1 MNPPRR
7 GTPDFLLLLLT
18 FVLVCFGLV
27 MVFSASS
34 MTSAYRWDDPWFFT
48 RKQIFA
54 VGVGTIG
61 MLFCMNVHYTKLKKL
76 VIPAF
81 FFIVLG
87 LIFVIFTSKANG
99 ASSWYSL
106 GRYGIQPTEFAKLI
120 VILYLASL
128 ISNKEEKFRSFRKGL
143 LPAILIVGFVCGLI
157 LLQPDFGS
165 CMILLT
171 CSAIVIMVG
180 GSNLKHIFYIGAIL
194 TVILGIAV
202 LLYLLLGDTD
212 SNFRINRL
220 TSFMDPFADPQ
231 GSGLQ
236 VVQSLYAFGH
246 GGLTG
251 AGFGQGIQKLHYLPE
266 AHNDFIF
273 AIIGEELGFIGS
285 SLFLLVYLIFIWRGI
300 LIAVR
305 CPDMFG
311 MLSGVGIMVMFAIQ
325 AFINIGGV
333 TNTIPL
339 TGVTLPFISA
349 GGSSMMVSLISMGV
363 ILGISREQSYKE
375 FPAAQKAQKPHK
387 KRPLST

>member
-18 FVLVCFGLV
+18 FALVCFGLA

-34 MTSAYRWDDPWFFT
+34 MTSAYYGDPWAFT
-48 RKQIFA
+48 KKQLIA
-54 VGVGTIG
+54 VFIGTIG
-61 MLFCMNVHYTKLKKL
+61 MFFCMNLHYTKLKKL

-81 FFIVLG
+81 FLIVIA
-87 LIFVIFTSKANG
+87 LILVIFQAETKG
-99 ASSWYSL
+99 AASWFTL
-106 GRYGIQPTEFAKLI
+106 GKFGIQPTEFAKLI

-128 ISNKEEKFRSFRKGL
+128 ISNKDEKFRNFKKGL
-143 LPAILIVGFVCGLI
+143 LPALIVVGFVCFLI
-157 LLQPDFGS
+157 MLQPDLGS
-165 CMILLT
+165 CMILFVS
-171 CSAIVIMVG
+171 SAIVIMVG
-180 GSNLKHIFYIGAIL
+180 GSNLKHIF
-194 TVILGIAV
+194 
-202 LLYLLLGDTD
+202 LLGTSLITLAGVGLSLYMLKGGSD
-212 SNFRINRL
+212 STNYRIKRL
-220 TSFMDPFADPQ
+220 TSFMDPFSDPQ
-231 GSGLQ
+231 DSGHQ

-285 SLFLLVYLIFIWRGI
+285 SLFILVFIFFIWRGI

-305 CPDMFG
+305 SPDMFG
-311 MLSGVGIMVMFAIQ
+311 MLTGVGIMVMFAFQ

-333 TNTIPL
+333 TGTIPL

-349 GGSSMMVSLISMGV
+349 GGSSMMVSLISMGI
-363 ILGISREQSYKE
+363 ILSISREQSHKE
-375 FPAAQKAQKPHK
+375 APAAK
-387 KRPLST
+387 KRP

>member
-1 MNPPRR
+1 
-7 GTPDFLLLLLT
+7 
-18 FVLVCFGLV
+18 
-27 MVFSASS
+27 
-34 MTSAYRWDDPWFFT
+34 
-48 RKQIFA
+48 
-54 VGVGTIG
+54 
-61 MLFCMNVHYTKLKKL
+61 
-76 VIPAF
+76 
-81 FFIVLG
+81 
-87 LIFVIFTSKANG
+87 
-99 ASSWYSL
+99 
-106 GRYGIQPTEFAKLI
+106 
-120 VILYLASL
+120 
-128 ISNKEEKFRSFRKGL
+128 
-143 LPAILIVGFVCGLI
+143 
-157 LLQPDFGS
+157 
-165 CMILLT
+165 
-171 CSAIVIMVG
+171 
-180 GSNLKHIFYIGAIL
+180 
-194 TVILGIAV
+194 
-202 LLYLLLGDTD
+202 
-212 SNFRINRL
+212 
-220 TSFMDPFADPQ
+220 MDPFADPQ
-231 GSGLQ
+231 GTGLQ

-363 ILGISREQSYKE
+363 ILGISREQSQ
-375 FPAAQKAQKPHK
+375 PQSLPHK
-387 KRPLST
+387 RDRKKHIKKDPYRHNVDRVFCYIGSYFTRRLLFCFFFRKCDTFHFHIHFNNS

>member
-7 GTPDFLLLLLT
+7 GTPDFLLLFLT
-18 FVLVCFGLV
+18 FLLVCFGLA

-34 MTSAYRWDDPWFFT
+34 MTSAYRWDDPWLFT
-48 RKQIFA
+48 RKQLIA
-54 VGVGTIG
+54 VGIGVVG

-81 FFIVLG
+81 FCVVLG

-99 ASSWYSL
+99 ASSWYTL

-128 ISNKEEKFRSFRKGL
+128 ISNKDEKFRSFKKGL
-143 LPAILIVGFVCGLI
+143 LPAIVVVAFVCGLI
-157 LLQPDFGS
+157 LMQPDFGS
-165 CMILLT
+165 CMILLV
-171 CSAIVIMVG
+171 CSVIVIMVG
-180 GSNLKHIFYIGAIL
+180 GSNLKHIFAIG
-194 TVILGIAV
+194 TVTAV
-202 LLYLLLGDTD
+202 LACLGLALYLLLGNTD
-212 SNFRINRL
+212 GNYRIHRL

-231 GSGLQ
+231 GTGLQ

-246 GGLTG
+246 GGFAG

-285 SLFLLVYLIFIWRGI
+285 ALFLLIYLIFIWRGL

-305 CPDMFG
+305 CPDIFG
-311 MLSGVGIMVMFAIQ
+311 MLCGVGIMVMFAIQ

-333 TNTIPL
+333 TGTIPL

-349 GGSSMMVSLISMGV
+349 GGSSMMVSLISMGIV
-363 ILGISREQSYKE
+363 LGISREQSHKE
-375 FPAAQKAQKPHK
+375 PSTASTQK
-387 KRPLST
+387 KRP

>member
-7 GTPDFLLLLLT
+7 GTPDFLLLILT
-18 FVLVCFGLV
+18 FVLVCFGLL

-48 RKQIFA
+48 RKQLFA
-54 VGVGTIG
+54 VGIGTALMMIG
-61 MLFCMNVHYTKLKKL
+61 MNVHYSKLKKL
-76 VIPAF
+76 VIPV
-81 FFIVLG
+81 FFIVIIG
-87 LIFVIFTSKANG
+87 LIFVVFTGKANG

-143 LPAILIVGFVCGLI
+143 LPAIMIVGFVCGLI

-165 CMILLT
+165 CMILLS
-171 CSAIVIMVG
+171 CSVIVILVG
-180 GSNLKHIFYIGAIL
+180 GSNLKHLFYIGMILAVFLTIAIL
-194 TVILGIAV
+194 I
-202 LLYLLLGDTD
+202 YLLVGDTGT
-212 SNFRINRL
+212 NFRLNRI
-220 TSFMDPFADPQ
+220 TSFMDPFSDPQ
-231 GSGLQ
+231 GSGMQ

-285 SLFLLVYLIFIWRGI
+285 SVFLLVYLLFIWRGI

-311 MLSGVGIMVMFAIQ
+311 MLSGVGIMAMFAIQ

-349 GGSSMMVSLISMGV
+349 GGSSMMVSLISMG
-363 ILGISREQSYKE
+363 ILLGISREQSHKE
-375 FPAAQKAQKPHK
+375 SPAAQKTTK